1 MESFLVNTLVFRSI
15 LRATKNEVAVV
26 LCSPSNLMLPHC
38 AIPFRRWLLPLRFS
52 SSTPHPTANCIIK
65 KSKLEVFC
73 ISSFRGFFHWHIY
86 NWQLKLDIILKS
98 VTEVLCLSLCPR
110 LVMVWNQ
117 LEYTV
122 IVIQRVYP
130 RTSCFT
136 GEDWVS
142 IWNQQ
147 INPRQVSERASL
159 IGSSYWALNHDKM
172 LLPFPCKLAGNIW
185 YFLHKSPIAV
195 PEIYS
200 SSHQKDDS
208 LSVPIITCHWT
219 WFESVCVH
227 ACGFTIAGM
236 FSDTNRE
243 IIHCSDRIYNAT
255 QINIMVSNLLTFKHK
270 NFKWT
275 FQRSKNDA

>member
-1 MESFLVNTLVFRSI
+1 MFEEKYQHWFMEPFLVNILLFRSI
-15 LRATKNEVAVV
+15 LKGTHKNEVAVV
-26 LCSPSNLMLPHC
+26 TCSLFKSAASPPSWFPSGDGYSLSTSP
-38 AIPFRRWLLPLRFS
+38 PP
-52 SSTPHPTANCIIK
+52 TPHPTAKCIIK
-65 KSKLEVFC
+65 KSKLEVLC
-73 ISSFRGFFHWHIY
+73 ISSFWGFFHWHIH
-86 NWQLKLDIILKS
+86 NWQLKLDMILKS
-98 VTEVLCLSLCPR
+98 VTEVLCLPLCPR

-172 LLPFPCKLAGNIW
+172 LLLFPCKLAGNIW
-185 YFLHKSPIAV
+185 YFLHKSPIAAQ
-195 PEIYS
+195 EIYS

-208 LSVPIITCHWT
+208 LSVPIITCHWM
-219 WFESVCVH
+219 WFESVRVH

-236 FSDTNRE
+236 FSDT
-243 IIHCSDRIYNAT
+243 
-255 QINIMVSNLLTFKHK
+255 
-270 NFKWT
+270 
-275 FQRSKNDA
+275 

>member
-1 MESFLVNTLVFRSI
+1 MFKEKYWHWFLESFLVNTSLFRNF
-15 LRATKNEVAVV
+15 LRGTGKNKVAVAM
-26 LCSPSNLMLPHC
+26 CSLFGLMPPTKP
-38 AIPFRRWLLPLRFS
+38 IPLRRRLLPLRFA
-52 SSTPHPTANCIIK
+52 STHHPAAKCIIK

-73 ISSFRGFFHWHIY
+73 ISSFRGFFHWHIH
-86 NWQLKLDIILKS
+86 NWQLKLDMILKS
-98 VTEVLCLSLCPR
+98 VTEVLCLPLCPR

-172 LLPFPCKLAGNIW
+172 LLLFPCKLAGNIW
-185 YFLHKSPIAV
+185 YFLHKSPTAAQEV
-195 PEIYS
+195 RS

-208 LSVPIITCHWT
+208 LSVPITTCHWM
-219 WFESVCVH
+219 WFESARVR
-227 ACGFTIAGM
+227 ACGFAIAGM
-236 FSDTNRE
+236 F
-243 IIHCSDRIYNAT
+243 
-255 QINIMVSNLLTFKHK
+255 
-270 NFKWT
+270 
-275 FQRSKNDA
+275 